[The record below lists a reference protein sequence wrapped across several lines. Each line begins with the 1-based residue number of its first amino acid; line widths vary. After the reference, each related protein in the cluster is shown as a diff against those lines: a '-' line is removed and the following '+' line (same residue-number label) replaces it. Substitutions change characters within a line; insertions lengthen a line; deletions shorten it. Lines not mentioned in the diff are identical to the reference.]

1 MKKVIIAIIVSFVT
15 SVSTITHAEEKDEI
29 FTDRQEA
36 ALGAYLTVIIEL
48 NNYTKSR
55 VETLGAIMHSRESEL
70 SNTQN
75 ISLYR
80 ERIRKYRQIKKDH
93 YDALD
98 SLMFITNLAIGKDEL
113 TKIRLGGGTI
123 YYEERLELVYLYDL
137 DNYYN
142 FILSNHDKFEFNG
155 EKIFIINNSIR
166 KPYMEL
172 LNKVVDSYNNK
183 GQIYNLKI
191 GLIKDRMH
199 ELKDWDK

>member
-48 NNYTKSR
+48 NNYTKGR

-155 EKIFIINNSIR
+155 EKIFII
-166 KPYMEL
+166 L
-172 LNKVVDSYNNK
+172 L
-183 GQIYNLKI
+183 
-191 GLIKDRMH
+191 
-199 ELKDWDK
+199 